1 MAVYESIC
9 VGIVNPICFA
19 RSGMVSISPHVS
31 GELHEFVATSFMS
44 WLSCLIAS
52 ASVLARFLACTG
64 VTGMYDELWASVVDP
79 CVVGICGGASAGT
92 CVVGTLTSGVSLEA
106 GGVRSNWVK
115 EDRFRYFRE
124 WVYLGRR

>member
-19 RSGMVSISPHVS
+19 RSGMVSISLHVS
-31 GELHEFVATSFMS
+31 GELHEFVVTSFMS
-44 WLSCLIAS
+44 WLSCLIAL

-92 CVVGTLTSGVSLEA
+92 CVIGTLTSGVSLEA
-106 GGVRSNWVK
+106 G
-115 EDRFRYFRE
+115 E
-124 WVYLGRR
+124 